1 MSNSIVDNAETLMN
15 DPEALLS
22 ELNREVQGLYDDLK
36 KLRTKN
42 NTTAGCRVR
51 KSLMRLKKFADTGR
65 KVAIS
70 EIKTIRGERKSKR
83 SQGDGSQD
91 DNMPGAV
98 VPDSQTGTDNTVATD
113 VQETP
118 KAEPA
123 ATKKKSRRR
132 KKKSS
137 KN

>member
-1 MSNSIVDNAETLMN
+1 MSNSIVDNAVTLMN

-22 ELNREVQGLYDDLK
+22 ELQNEVQGLYEDLK

-65 KVAIS
+65 KVAITD
-70 EIKTIRGERKSKR
+70 IKTIKGDRKSKR
-83 SQGDGSQD
+83 SQAGGSQD
-91 DNMPGAV
+91 DNVPGAV
-98 VPDSQTGTDNTVATD
+98 VNDTQTSSDTPAATD
-113 VQETP
+113 AQDTP
-118 KAEPA
+118 KPEPV

-137 KN
+137 K